1 MEHVGKKITDII
13 ARYSIIVFL
22 SVQNFWIFYFIFT
35 PLTIY
40 PVYFILQTFVDA
52 VLIKNIIVINTQ
64 YPIEIID
71 ACIAGS
77 AYYILAILNLSTLG
91 IGIKTR
97 IKMVL
102 FAFGSLLIF
111 NILRISVLSFIFLN
125 SMPVFIAAHKFF
137 WYFMSTAFVVAIWF
151 FEVKLFKIKEI
162 PIYSDLKFLH
172 KHSMKGK

>member
-1 MEHVGKKITDII
+1 MEHVVKKITDII

-52 VLIKNIIVINTQ
+52 VLIKNIIVVNTQ
-64 YPIEIID
+64 LPIEIID

-91 IGIKTR
+91 I
-97 IKMVL
+97 
-102 FAFGSLLIF
+102 
-111 NILRISVLSFIFLN
+111 
-125 SMPVFIAAHKFF
+125 
-137 WYFMSTAFVVAIWF
+137 
-151 FEVKLFKIKEI
+151 
-162 PIYSDLKFLH
+162 
-172 KHSMKGK
+172 